1 MKVYLGLDNT
11 PILNGEYK
19 ILRSVDYLTG
29 IIGIASYKNGL
40 LDGRKITLD

>member
-19 ILRSVDYLTG
+19 RLIWYRC
-29 IIGIASYKNGL
+29 
-40 LDGRKITLD
+40 RITKL